1 MINTIKLEIDKIYT
15 KIDKIAKKGNDNYL
29 EYYIYID
36 NLVNSGKYSYLVDVL
51 NIKYSIDILNMNIPD
66 VKSKS
71 WKQILFKTNTSF
83 QDSKMKLM
91 KRKNVYQNGLFY
103 YKEIPRT
110 QAVVVDSVG
119 SGADLLPVIDD
130 GGVNSINVLKTG
142 YNYSASASVVITGG
156 VGTASATPIIR
167 QGKVYLVNVT
177 GTGSNHNQDIKLGTI
192 TEQDIYDT
200 ELNQTI
206 SKDLYQ
212 KISGN
217 KTTRLIATKNGYTQ
231 SATFSSWNASYT
243 YDKNLISL
251 YNSALDYLL
260 S

>member
-1 MINTIKLEIDKIYT
+1 MINPTKLEIDKIYT

-36 NLVNSGKYSYLVDVL
+36 SLVNSGKYSYLVDVL
-51 NIKYSIDILNMNIPD
+51 NIKYGIDVLNMNIPD

-71 WKQILFKTNTSF
+71 WKQVLFKTNTNF
-83 QDSKMKLM
+83 QDLKMNLM
-91 KRKNVYQNGLFY
+91 RKKSIYQNGLY
-103 YKEIPRT
+103 YYREIPRT
-110 QAVVVDSVG
+110 KAVIIDSTG
-119 SGADLLPVIDD
+119 SGADLLPVVVD
-130 GGVNSINVLKTG
+130 GGVSSINVLKTG
-142 YNYSASASVVITGG
+142 YNYSASASVSITGG

-167 QGKVYLVNVT
+167 QGKVYLINIT
-177 GTGSNHNQDIKLGTI
+177 ATGSNHNQDIKLGTI
-192 TEQDIYDT
+192 TEQDDV
-200 ELNQTI
+200 ESDKTI

-212 KISGN
+212 KLSGN
-217 KTTRLIATKNGYTQ
+217 KTTLLVATKFGATQ

-251 YNSALDYLL
+251 YNSALDYLT